1 MQRRSFL
8 KGFGTALAV
17 SSVVPSLVM
26 AKDAKAPAAGGAN
39 AMSYEA
45 ALEAITGGKPVT
57 ASSKVE
63 LKAPEIA
70 ENGAVVPI
78 KVSVESP
85 MTEKDYVKAI
95 HVLASKNFNARCAN
109 VFLTPANGKAL
120 FGTRIKLGGTQDVVA
135 IVEMSDGSFLKAS
148 QNVKVTIG
156 GCG

>member
-1 MQRRSFL
+1 MQRRLFL
-8 KGFGTALAV
+8 KGCGTALAV
-17 SSVVPSLVM
+17 SAVVPSMVM
-26 AKDAKAPAAGGAN
+26 AEEAPKSAN
-39 AMSYEA
+39 AMSYA
-45 ALEAITGGKPVT
+45 VALEAVTGGKPVT

-78 KVSVESP
+78 KVTVDSP
-85 MTEKDYVKAI
+85 MSATDYVKAI
-95 HVLASKNFNARCAN
+95 HVFATKNFNARCAN

-135 IVEMSDGSFLKAS
+135 VVEMSDGSFLSAS

>member
-1 MQRRSFL
+1 MQRRLFL
-8 KGFGTALAV
+8 KGCGTALAV
-17 SSVVPSLVM
+17 SAVVPSMVM
-26 AKDAKAPAAGGAN
+26 AEDAKAPTGAN
-39 AMSYEA
+39 AMSYKA
-45 ALEAITGGKPVT
+45 AVDAITGGKPVT

-78 KVSVESP
+78 KVMVESP
-85 MTEKDYVKAI
+85 MTDTNYVKAI
-95 HVLASKNFNARCAN
+95 HVLATKNFNARCAN

-135 IVEMSDGSFLKAS
+135 IAEMSDGSFLSAS

>member
-1 MQRRSFL
+1 MQRRLFL
-8 KGFGTALAV
+8 KGCGAALAA
-17 SSVVPSLVM
+17 SAVVPSIVM
-26 AKDAKAPAAGGAN
+26 AEEAPKSAN
-39 AMSYEA
+39 AMSYAA
-45 ALEAITGGKPVT
+45 ALEAITGGKAVT
-57 ASSKVE
+57 PSSKVE

-78 KVSVESP
+78 KVTVDSP
-85 MTEKDYVKAI
+85 MTDSDYVKAI
-95 HVLASKNFNARCAN
+95 HVLATKNFNARCAN

-135 IVEMSDGSFLKAS
+135 VVEMSNGSFISAS